1 VPLSGPLGYTTIFLH
16 QIKSTQALKSL
27 STYVQVL
34 KNTSQKK
41 IKVNHYKKLVTINHN
56 QCNPIHIN

>member
-16 QIKSTQALKSL
+16 QIKSTQALKSS

-34 KNTSQKK
+34 RNTSQKK
-41 IKVNHYKKLVTINHN
+41 IRINHYQKLVTINRN
-56 QCNPIHIN
+56 QSNPIHIN